1 MEVIL
6 RQRKSVAGL
15 AMFLLLAGSLPAQL
29 APSAVPAQPAAP
41 APKPAV
47 GPKSLKIIAT
57 QGEGAKNS
65 VKARSATQPAV
76 EVRDENDKPVAN
88 AQVIFQLPASGPG
101 GVFYD
106 WMRTQTTRTDE
117 RGQATASG
125 LTPNDM
131 EGRFNIKVT
140 AFAGDATANIVIA
153 QSNIERA
160 GKDLTVAG
168 KTRWWKPVLILGI
181 VAAAGGGIYA
191 ARRGNGTTT
200 TTAVT
205 IPVTITP
212 GPITVGNPK

>member
-1 MEVIL
+1 L

-15 AMFLLLAGSLPAQL
+15 AVFLLLAGSLPAQQT
-29 APSAVPAQPAAP
+29 PSAVPAQPAPPAAKP
-41 APKPAV
+41 AP
-47 GPKSLKIIAT
+47 GPKSLKIAAT

-65 VKARSATQPAV
+65 IKARSATQPAV

-101 GVFYD
+101 GVFHD
-106 WMRTQTTRTDE
+106 WMRTQTARTDE

-125 LTPNDM
+125 FTPNDI

-140 AFAGDATANIVIA
+140 ASAGEATTSVVIA

-168 KTRWWKPVLILGI
+168 KTRWWKPELILGI
-181 VAAAGGGIYA
+181 AAAAGGGIYA
-191 ARRGNGTTT
+191 ARRDSGTTAATVAT
-200 TTAVT
+200 TP
-205 IPVTITP
+205 ITITA
-212 GPITVGNPK
+212 GPISVGTPK

>member
-1 MEVIL
+1 
-6 RQRKSVAGL
+6 VAGL
-15 AMFLLLAGSLPAQL
+15 AVFLLLAGSLPAQQ
-29 APSAVPAQPAAP
+29 ASSPVPVQPTVPAP
-41 APKPAV
+41 APVA
-47 GPKSLKIIAT
+47 GPKSLKISAT

-76 EVRDENDKPVAN
+76 EVRDENGKPVAN

-106 WMRTQTTRTDE
+106 WMRTQTARTDE

-125 LTPNDM
+125 LTPNDI

-140 AFAGDATANIVIA
+140 AIAGDATASIVIA

-181 VAAAGGGIYA
+181 AAAAGGGVYA
-191 ARRGNGTTT
+191 ARRGSGVNTATVVTT
-200 TTAVT
+200 
-205 IPVTITP
+205 PVTITP

>member
-1 MEVIL
+1 L

-15 AMFLLLAGSLPAQL
+15 AVFLLLAGSLPAQQ
-29 APSAVPAQPAAP
+29 APPVVPAQPAVP
-41 APKPAV
+41 APKTVA
-47 GPKSLKIIAT
+47 GPKSLKVIAT

-106 WMRTQTTRTDE
+106 WMRTQTARTDE
-117 RGQATASG
+117 RGQAAASG
-125 LTPNDM
+125 FTPNDV

-140 AFAGDATANIVIA
+140 AIAGDATANIVIA

-181 VAAAGGGIYA
+181 AAAAGGGLYA
-191 ARRGNGTTT
+191 ARRGSGINTTT
-200 TTAVT
+200 VVTT
-205 IPVTITP
+205 PVTITP
-212 GPITVGNPK
+212 GPISVGTPK